1 MAIAY
6 TAAVGSPPPERPA
19 RRTWFAL
26 TVAIAAVLQ
35 LVVVNYW
42 PAFESPNEWG
52 RAYQALAVVGRGSLD
67 IGPEIARLGR
77 MEDVASAGG
86 RLFPNK
92 APGMIPLLVPAAAL
106 ARALAGAN
114 PARELRLTLVLG
126 RLLAAALPFL
136 LSIFLLERVTVERLP
151 HGGPVAVVA
160 YALATPALAASL
172 LLFSHALTACLLLA
186 AFLLLFDSPRPRWP
200 NAMLAGAL
208 LVWAAACEYP
218 VALPGV
224 VLALAALPRLRVRG
238 ALAGLAGGAVPAVLL
253 GAYNAACFGSPLSIS
268 TAHES
273 YAAFATLVR
282 HGFFGVSWP
291 TVAGLAGLLF
301 SPARGLLVWVP
312 LVAVAALGAIRLGA
326 GGDERGSRI
335 ALVGSSV
342 ALVLAMS
349 GYARWHGGWFAG
361 PRYLLPVLPL
371 LFVLVA
377 RGVENLGSSSW
388 GRAFVVLA
396 ALWGWLQVWPVI
408 ASFPFPPEDYPLP
421 FATLARPLL
430 AAGVWVPSWLP
441 RPVELAV
448 LTLLAAAAAVM
459 LFLISASGGGRR
471 ERLAAATAF
480 LVAGVLAVN
489 VRAPRTWQASL
500 ERAVIHD
507 VYTGAGSGALE
518 ALRPRADTPARR
530 TTLAAWIA
538 RRDAGRHSR

>member
-6 TAAVGSPPPERPA
+6 TAGVGSPPPERPA

-26 TVAIAAVLQ
+26 TVAIAAILQ

-52 RAYQALAVVGRGSLD
+52 RAYQALAVVSRGSLD

-77 MEDVASAGG
+77 MEDVASSGA

-92 APGMIPLLVPAAAL
+92 APGMLPLLVPAAAL
-106 ARALAGAN
+106 ARVLAGPD
-114 PARELRLTLVLG
+114 PARELRLTLVVG
-126 RLLAAALPFL
+126 RLLAASLPFL
-136 LSIFLLERVTVERLP
+136 LSIFLLKRMTVERLP
-151 HGGPVAVVA
+151 RGGPVAVVA

-186 AFLLLFDSPRPRWP
+186 AFLLMFDSPRPRWP

-218 VALPGV
+218 VALPGA
-224 VLALAALPRLRVRG
+224 VLALAALPRLRLRG
-238 ALAGLAGGAVPAVLL
+238 AFAGLAGGAVPAVLL
-253 GAYNAACFGSPLSIS
+253 GAYNAACFGSPFSIS

-291 TVAGLAGLLF
+291 TLSGTAGLLL
-301 SPARGLLVWVP
+301 SPARGLLVWAP
-312 LVAVAALGAIRLGA
+312 LVALAALGAIRPRD
-326 GGDERGSRI
+326 GGDDRGSRI
-335 ALVGSSV
+335 ALIGSSV

-377 RGVENLGSSSW
+377 RGVEHVGSSSW

-448 LTLLAAAAAVM
+448 LALLAAAAAVV
-459 LFLISASGGGRR
+459 LFLVAFRGGGRL
-471 ERLAAATAF
+471 EPLAAASAF
-480 LVAGVLAVN
+480 LLVTVLAVG
-489 VRAPRTWQASL
+489 VRGPRTWQASL

-518 ALRPRADTPARR
+518 GLLPRADTPAHRA
-530 TTLAAWIA
+530 TLETWIA
-538 RRDAGRHSR
+538 RRNASSHPR